1 MRGSPVPQQ
10 RRIGWV
16 MGIDSARVAASI
28 ARPYRSATGQAR
40 GWNQWAFVVQP
51 RTEVLADMKAK
62 STPWYLWPFVALLRL
77 LTWIL
82 GLTGR
87 LVAGVLGVVLM
98 IAGGVGSLTLVCA
111 LGGV

>member
-40 GWNQWAFVVQP
+40 GWTQWAFVVQP

-62 STPWYLWPFVALLRL
+62 STPWYLWPFVALWRL

-87 LVAGVLGVVLM
+87 LVAVALGLVLM
-98 IAGGVGSLTLVCA
+98 IVGVIVRLTVA
-111 LGGV
+111 